1 METLLASR
9 LTTTKRVSSEVRAI
23 VVERV
28 GAASAFFGAIKGIST
43 AAIAMASV
51 ARPQNKASKF
61 RDTEICEYFM
71 NIPSGVCSRLNPD
84 QMCAHRQVFILH
96 AEWIVRNPGSPY
108 NDVRE
113 VPDRNSLQ

>member
-1 METLLASR
+1 
-9 LTTTKRVSSEVRAI
+9 
-23 VVERV
+23 
-28 GAASAFFGAIKGIST
+28 
-43 AAIAMASV
+43 
-51 ARPQNKASKF
+51 
-61 RDTEICEYFM
+61 M